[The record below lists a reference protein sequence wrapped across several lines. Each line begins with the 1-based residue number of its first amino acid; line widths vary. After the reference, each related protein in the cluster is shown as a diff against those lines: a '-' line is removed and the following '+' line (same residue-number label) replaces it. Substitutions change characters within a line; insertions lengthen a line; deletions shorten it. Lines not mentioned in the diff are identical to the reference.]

1 MELQFTGL
9 DWGIFAIYLA
19 VLAISGWYF
28 SRNRSKDSRDYFLA
42 HNSMPMW
49 MVAISTL
56 ATTQSA
62 ATFLGGPDLGYRGD
76 LTYLFTNVGAII
88 AAIIVARLLIPRFYA
103 SRVTTVYELLQSR
116 YGGNAKRRA
125 GSIYLLGRVF
135 ASGARLY
142 MAAIAVSMI
151 LFNDIAA
158 DHVITAVV
166 LLTAAGL
173 LQTLIGGVRSV
184 IQSDVLQCMV
194 YVSAALAVVA
204 ILLVQIPADMGQIVS
219 ALSTPQDGGTSKLA
233 LVDTSW
239 DLSDP
244 FNLWATLTGFVL
256 LNIAAFGLDQDVTQR
271 ILTCKTA
278 RDGARA
284 VLYSV
289 VMVVPVMAVFMG
301 IGLLLHIFYQNPQLM
316 AGAAVSEPTGGDIT
330 VFMHY
335 VLHEMPAGLR
345 GLVTI
350 GVIAAALSTLNS
362 SLNSMASVL
371 TEDIYRH
378 WLRERNINKSDAHFV
393 RAGRWGMAIVASALG
408 GMAILCFFW
417 QQISDLPLI
426 TFALSVMVFAYSG
439 LLGVFFTALFTRRGN
454 ARSVGWALAMGFLV
468 TLLQQ
473 PWMIT
478 LLTGNEQ
485 PLVIAF
491 PWQLCLGTLV
501 SFAVCN
507 LGKPVPGEATQELAK
522 TQTEGAPSTKQIQP
536 DAG

>member
-1 MELQFTGL
+1 MELHFTGL
-9 DWGIFAIYLA
+9 DWGIFALYLA
-19 VLAISGWYF
+19 ILVGTGWYF
-28 SRNRSKDSRDYFLA
+28 SQNRSKSSRDYFLA
-42 HNSMPMW
+42 QNSMPMW
-49 MVAISTL
+49 MVAVSTL

-76 LTYLFTNVGAII
+76 LTYLFTNFGAVL
-88 AAIIVARLLIPRFYA
+88 AALIVAHYLVPRFYA
-103 SRVTTVYELLQSR
+103 SRVTTVYGLLQTRFGES
-116 YGGNAKRRA
+116 AKLRA
-125 GSIYLLGRVF
+125 GTVYLLGRVF

-158 DHVITAVV
+158 GHVVTAV
-166 LLTAAGL
+166 LLLSAAGL

-184 IQSDVLQCMV
+184 IQSDVLQCGV

-204 ILLVQIPADMGQIVS
+204 VLLWQIPADLGQIQAVLS
-219 ALSTPQDGGTSKLA
+219 APADGSASKLK
-233 LVDTSW
+233 LIDTSW
-239 DLSDP
+239 DLADP
-244 FNLWATLTGFVL
+244 FNLWSTFTGFAL

-271 ILTCKTA
+271 LLTCKTP

-289 VMVVPVMAVFMG
+289 IMVAPVMAVFMV
-301 IGLLLHIFYQNPQLM
+301 IGLLLYVFYQAPQLM
-316 AGAAVSEPTGGDIT
+316 SGLEVSVPTGGDVT

-371 TEDIYRH
+371 TEDLYRN
-378 WLRERNINKSDAHFV
+378 WLARRGIKSSEKHLVA
-393 RAGRWGMAIVASALG
+393 AGRWSMALVASALG
-408 GMAILCFFW
+408 GMAILCFYW

-439 LLGVFFTALFTRRGN
+439 LLGVFFTALFTRRGS
-454 ARSVGWALAMGFLV
+454 ASSVAWALVTGFLV
-468 TLLQQ
+468 TLAQQ

-478 LLTGNEQ
+478 MLTGSEE
-485 PLVIAF
+485 PIAIAF
-491 PWQLCLGTLV
+491 TWQLCLGTLV

-507 LGKPVPGEATQELAK
+507 LGKPVPQARAQDTTEMELQEAK
-522 TQTEGAPSTKQIQP
+522 S
-536 DAG
+536 

>member
-9 DWGIFAIYLA
+9 DWGIFALYLA
-19 VLAISGWYF
+19 VLAASGWYF
-28 SRNRSKDSRDYFLA
+28 SQSRSQDSRDYFLA
-42 HNSMPMW
+42 RNSMPMW

-76 LTYLFTNVGAII
+76 LTYLFTNVGAVI
-88 AAIIVARLLIPRFYA
+88 AAIVVARYLIPRFYA
-103 SRVTTVYELLQSR
+103 NRVTTVYELLQTR
-116 YGGNAKRRA
+116 FGEQAKHRA
-125 GSIYLLGRVF
+125 GGIYLLGRVF

-158 DHVITAVV
+158 HHVVTAVI
-166 LLTAAGL
+166 LLSAAGL

-184 IQSDVLQCMV
+184 IQSDVLQCGV
-194 YVSAALAVVA
+194 YVSAAIAVVA
-204 ILLVQIPADMGQIVS
+204 VLLWQIPADLGQIAAALASPSDGS
-219 ALSTPQDGGTSKLA
+219 ASKLT
-233 LVDTSW
+233 LIDTGW
-239 DLSDP
+239 DLSNP

-271 ILTCKTA
+271 ILTCKTP

-301 IGLLLHIFYQNPQLM
+301 IGLLLHIFYQSPELM
-316 AGAAVSEPTGGDIT
+316 AGASVSEPSGGDVT

-371 TEDIYRH
+371 TEDLYRH
-378 WLRERNINKSDAHFV
+378 WLSQRKVQKPAAHFV
-393 RAGRWGMAIVASALG
+393 RAGRWGMAIVAGTLG
-408 GMAILCFFW
+408 GMAILCFYW
-417 QQISDLPLI
+417 QQMSDLPLI

-439 LLGVFFTALFTRRGN
+439 LLGVFFTALFTGRGN
-454 ARSVGWALAMGFLV
+454 ASSVGWALAVGFVV

-478 LLTGNEQ
+478 LLTGTDE

-491 PWQLCLGTLV
+491 PWQLCLGTLA

-507 LGKPVPGEATQELAK
+507 LGRPAPELAEENAAINN
-522 TQTEGAPSTKQIQP
+522 QTPANG
-536 DAG
+536 

>member
-9 DWGIFAIYLA
+9 DWGIFGIYLA
-19 VLAISGWYF
+19 ILIASGWYF
-28 SRNRSKDSRDYFLA
+28 SQNRAEDSRDYFLA
-42 HNSMPMW
+42 RNSMPMW

-76 LTYLFTNVGAII
+76 LTYLFTNVGAVI
-88 AAIIVARLLIPRFYA
+88 AAIIVARYLIPRFYT
-103 SRVTTVYELLQSR
+103 SRVTTVYELLQTR
-116 YGGNAKRRA
+116 FGEKAKHRA
-125 GSIYLLGRVF
+125 GGIYLLGRVF

-158 DHVITAVV
+158 NHVITAVI

-184 IQSDVLQCMV
+184 IQSDVLQCAI
-194 YVSAALAVVA
+194 YVSAAIAVVA
-204 ILLVQIPADMGQIVS
+204 VLLSQIPADLGQILA
-219 ALSTPQDGGTSKLA
+219 ALETPQDGGASKLT

-244 FNLWATLTGFVL
+244 FNLWATLSGFVL

-271 ILTCKTA
+271 ILTCKTQ

-316 AGAAVSEPTGGDIT
+316 AGATVSEPSGGDIT

-371 TEDIYRH
+371 TEDLYRH
-378 WLRERNINKSDAHFV
+378 WLHIRGIQKPATHFV
-393 RAGRWGMAIVASALG
+393 SAGRWGMAAVAATLG

-439 LLGVFFTALFTRRGN
+439 LLGVFFTALFTGRGN
-454 ARSVGWALAMGFLV
+454 ATSVGWALTAGFLV

-478 LLTGNEQ
+478 LLTGTDD

-507 LGKPVPGEATQELAK
+507 LGKTAAEQTQDYPLASNPP
-522 TQTEGAPSTKQIQP
+522 QTNG
-536 DAG
+536 

>member
-9 DWGIFAIYLA
+9 DWGIFALYLL
-19 VLAISGWYF
+19 VLAASAWYF
-28 SRNRSKDSRDYFLA
+28 SQSDARDSRDYFLA
-42 HNSMPMW
+42 RNSMPMW

-76 LTYLFTNVGAII
+76 LTYLFTNVGAVI
-88 AAIIVARLLIPRFYA
+88 AAVIVARHLIPRFYA
-103 SRVTTVYELLQSR
+103 NRVTTVYELLQSR
-116 YGGNAKRRA
+116 FGERAKHRA
-125 GSIYLLGRVF
+125 GGIYLLGRVF

-158 DHVITAVV
+158 HHVVTAVI
-166 LLTAAGL
+166 LLSAAGL

-184 IQSDVLQCMV
+184 IQSDVVQCGV
-194 YVSAALAVVA
+194 YVSAAIAVVA
-204 ILLVQIPADMGQIVS
+204 VLLWQIPADLGQIVA
-219 ALSTPQDGGTSKLA
+219 ALASPSDGSTSKLT

-239 DLSDP
+239 DLGDP

-271 ILTCKTA
+271 VLTCKTP

-301 IGLLLHIFYQNPQLM
+301 IGLLLHIFYQSPELM
-316 AGAAVSEPTGGDIT
+316 AGASVSEPSGGDVT

-371 TEDIYRH
+371 TEDLYRH
-378 WLRERNINKSDAHFV
+378 WLNQRKVQKTAAHFV
-393 RAGRWGMAIVASALG
+393 RAGRWGMAIVAGTLG
-408 GMAILCFFW
+408 GMAILCFYW
-417 QQISDLPLI
+417 QQMSDLPLI

-439 LLGVFFTALFTRRGN
+439 LLGVFFTALFTGRGN
-454 ARSVGWALAMGFLV
+454 ASSVGWALAVGFLV

-478 LLTGNEQ
+478 PLTGTDE
-485 PLVIAF
+485 PFVIAF

-507 LGKPVPGEATQELAK
+507 LGKPSPEIAENDT
-522 TQTEGAPSTKQIQP
+522 TISNQTTVNG
-536 DAG
+536 